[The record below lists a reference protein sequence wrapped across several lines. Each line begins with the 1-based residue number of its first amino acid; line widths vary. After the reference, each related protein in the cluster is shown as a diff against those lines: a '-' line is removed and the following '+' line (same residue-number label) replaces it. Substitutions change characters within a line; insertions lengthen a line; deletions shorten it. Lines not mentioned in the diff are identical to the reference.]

1 MTTRDSR
8 VDYTESSFRAKL
20 LEHVFV
26 SELLQEAWLNR
37 HQTVEVLRSE
47 VDASGYD
54 LVLECNGVIRHVQLK
69 SSKADAKTSKQNVN
83 IKLAEKPSG
92 CVVWL
97 IFAEGV
103 TPGRVELSYLFFG
116 GHPREPLCS
125 DERLRTFKV
134 ATHTKGDATG
144 HKAERPGSRVVPK
157 SAFTKIDSTRELL
170 ERLFGP
176 LPAAD

>member
-1 MTTRDSR
+1 MTTTDSS
-8 VDYTESSFRAKL
+8 VDSTESSFREKL

-69 SSKADAKTSKQNVN
+69 GSKADAKTSIQKVN

-97 IFAEGV
+97 LFKEDTRA
-103 TPGRVELSYLFFG
+103 GRLKLDYLFFG
-116 GHPREPLCS
+116 EGPDEPLS
-125 DERLRTFKV
+125 GLDSLKV
-134 ATHTKGDATG
+134 GRHTKADARG
-144 HKAERPGSRVVPK
+144 RKSERPSIRVIPK
-157 SAFTKIDSTRELL
+157 GQFTRIPGMTELMD
-170 ERLFGP
+170 RLFGP
-176 LPAAD
+176 AR